1 MKVFKFCSF
10 IAVFTLLNACASLPK
25 QEYFQAQTATTVNV
39 VNDTIHFKLN
49 NPLKSPMRYFITS
62 TDSVFNVKI
71 KRYHQIVLQPLK
83 DSLINVPADSL
94 LVKTVVLNTML
105 GDPRKE
111 ALQTRLSLPFT
122 TGKSYGII
130 QAYDGAY
137 SHSEKYSKYAIDFA
151 LKSGDTVCAAD
162 DGVVVGVIKD
172 YKHGGS
178 DKKWAEYA
186 NYITLYHPQSGLYT
200 QYVHLKY
207 NGALVKLGDAVKRGQ
222 PIGLSGK
229 TGWTDVA
236 HLHFNVLMAVP
247 RGLVSVPVKFDGAIE
262 GVALQAG
269 DVVVKKN

>member
-1 MKVFKFCSF
+1 MKSSTAFFYICS
-10 IAVFTLLNACASLPK
+10 ALLLFSCGVPR
-25 QEYFQAQTATTVNV
+25 QELFQAQTATTVNV

-62 TDSVFNVKI
+62 TDSVFNTKI
-71 KRYHQIVLQPLK
+71 KRYHQIVLPPQK
-83 DSLINVPADSL
+83 DSLVNIPADSL
-94 LVKTVVLNTML
+94 LVKSIVLNTML

-111 ALQTRLSLPFT
+111 ALQTRLSLPFAS
-122 TGKSYGII
+122 GKQYSII

-137 SHSEKYSKYAIDFA
+137 SHNEKYSKYAIDFN
-151 LKSGDTVCAAD
+151 LKVGDTVCAAD

-172 YKHGGS
+172 YKQGGAN
-178 DKKWAEYA
+178 KKWAQYA

-207 NGALVKLGDAVKRGQ
+207 NGATVKLGDEVKRGQ

-247 RGLVSVPVKFDGAIE
+247 RGLVSVPVKFDGGIE

-269 DVVVKKN
+269 DIVKKD